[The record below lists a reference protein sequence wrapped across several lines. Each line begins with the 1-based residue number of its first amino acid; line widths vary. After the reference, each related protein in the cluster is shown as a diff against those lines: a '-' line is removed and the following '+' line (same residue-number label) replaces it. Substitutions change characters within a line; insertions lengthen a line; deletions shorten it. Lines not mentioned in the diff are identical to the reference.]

1 MESPS
6 KDYYAILGVA
16 PSADVK
22 EIKRRYR
29 ELALRYHPDVNP
41 TPEAARKITEINEAY
56 DVLSDPE
63 RRSRYDT
70 ERLFMATRLQQP
82 SAPSAKPR
90 TASTQKPSTSASRP
104 KVDFNGFGRV
114 VHEETSSRPR
124 QAPFASQTT
133 ATSRAARAEKFL
145 HEAQVAFYTRRYA
158 DAERLCRQAIA
169 LNVTLSPAHEL
180 LGDLLARRGDK
191 ENAIAAYSYAVQFN
205 PNNHQ
210 AQAKLERLTI
220 KERSR
225 SARPRVTL
233 SQSHRVSVWEAL
245 EGMEREVF
253 LAVVAVAAAFALAC
267 VFALLYL
274 FPGERLVSDISFNLI
289 FALIFG
295 GFLSGLLLSLY
306 GRLHPLSQCA
316 QIYVSRHRK
325 LPIAALLAF
334 LALFWVGLSFAVYLL
349 GAAWQWIRFRRRFSR
364 SLLMVYGCAFL
375 LSALF
380 WLIYRPSNPSGGA
393 SSLTLLIAGN
403 FLLPTLLAG
412 WKIGDRLRLYGR
424 MSEV

>member
-1 MESPS
+1 MESSS

-16 PSADVK
+16 PSADLK

-70 ERLFMATRLQQP
+70 ERLFMATRLQHSTPTSPKSRTTSSQKP
-82 SAPSAKPR
+82 SAP
-90 TASTQKPSTSASRP
+90 TSQP

-114 VHEETSSRPR
+114 VQEETPSRPR

-133 ATSRAARAEKFL
+133 TASRSARAEKFL
-145 HEAQVAFYTRRYA
+145 HEAQLAFYTRRYA
-158 DAERLCRQAIA
+158 EAERLCRQAIA

-205 PNNHQ
+205 PNNYQ

-220 KERSR
+220 KERSQR
-225 SARPRVTL
+225 ARPHVTL
-233 SQSHRVSVWEAL
+233 SQSHKVSLWEAL
-245 EGMEREVF
+245 YGMEREIF
-253 LAVVAVAAAFALAC
+253 LAIIAAAAAFALAC

-274 FPGERLVSDISFNLI
+274 FPGERLVADISFNLI

-316 QIYVSRHRK
+316 QIYVSRHKK

-334 LALFWVGLSFAVYLL
+334 LALLWIGLSLLVYLL
-349 GAAWQWIRFRRRFSR
+349 GATWQWVRFRKRLSR

-375 LSALF
+375 LSVLF
-380 WLIYRPSNPSGGA
+380 WLIYRPSGSSGGA
-393 SSLTLLIAGN
+393 SSLTLLSAGN

-424 MSEV
+424 ISGV